1 MSSNDDLPKKGKKKK
16 IMRDIFGRKRQR
28 MNESSDDE
36 EDAEDFIEKF
46 DAEDLMKLIDSGEN
60 REYRSVPV
68 NLNLTDEAGVPVEFE
83 ELVLH
88 GQPMGFVQCKTLNCP
103 SKKDSKVRYG
113 HFKPHAIDTKSNRTR
128 LYQKALFERHITRWH
143 KSKVTKSSS
152 SQPKLGQKFGF
163 KAQLT
168 QKFKKTYK
176 QKTMKLLAKKG
187 LPLNFCEDESFKVK
201 LIIWPRAIFCSCFG
215 FAFLTF

>member
-1 MSSNDDLPKKGKKKK
+1 
-16 IMRDIFGRKRQR
+16 MRDIFGRKRQR
-28 MNESSDDE
+28 MNESSDDK

-46 DAEDLMKLIDSGEN
+46 DAEDLMKLIDSGDN
-60 REYRSVPV
+60 REYRSLPV
-68 NLNLTDEAGVPVEFE
+68 SHNLSDEAGVPVDFE

-88 GQPMGFVQCKTLNCP
+88 GQSMGFVQCKTLNCL

-152 SQPKLGQKFGF
+152 SQPKRCQKFGY
-163 KAQLT
+163 KAKLKLHN
-168 QKFKKTYK
+168 QKKFTHR
-176 QKTMKLLAKKG
+176 
-187 LPLNFCEDESFKVK
+187 N
-201 LIIWPRAIFCSCFG
+201 
-215 FAFLTF
+215 